1 MNANNPN
8 HFRNNVIDLLV
19 LEVGSYFIR
28 IRQVLGHFGPLE
40 TLNLLTKNLQE
51 AEPLQ
56 IWRRTRLY
64 LHDDEMKVNL
74 YPGLMCQSIKYLA
87 WVNAESYVVPTKW
100 GLGQGGNPLYKAK

>member
-8 HFRNNVIDLLV
+8 HFCNNVIDLLV

-28 IRQVLGHFGPLE
+28 IRQVLGHFG
-40 TLNLLTKNLQE
+40 LLFDQKLARDRAASNM
-51 AEPLQ
+51 AA
-56 IWRRTRLY
+56 TRLY

-100 GLGQGGNPLYKAK
+100 GLGQGGNPLYKAI